1 VNDNLSNS
9 SHCKGSKSMGGKGN
23 GGKGKGSLYKDSD
36 DFPAPADTIRHALD
50 ATDVIKNALTS
61 GSNIRAILVLSG
73 VGVLNLLPLSLVHPS
88 NCFTVGYG
96 AAVSSMSLT
105 MILSFGITVPRTAP
119 ELLLFASFV
128 YGI

>member
-61 GSNIRAILVLSG
+61 GSTYEPFWCYPGWAFSTFC
-73 VGVLNLLPLSLVHPS
+73 LSLS
-88 NCFTVGYG
+88 C
-96 AAVSSMSLT
+96 SSLK
-105 MILSFGITVPRTAP
+105 
-119 ELLLFASFV
+119 LLHRWIQSRGLIHVTDNDSVLWNHRAEDCS
-128 YGI
+128 